1 MARFNLDDYI
11 DVAERIDVFYEKY
24 PEGRILTELLN
35 VDGWNGKQT
44 QFIVKS
50 YLYDG
55 EVLLSTGL
63 AEESFGGS
71 GPNATSAL
79 ENAETSSIGRAC
91 ANLNFATT
99 RNGSR
104 QRPSRQEM
112 AKVQRGVEPSPVD
125 NLKEMLAG
133 RFSELGERKAYV
145 EGIVGRSLGALTE
158 LSDRE
163 IAEVMLELATL

>member
-11 DVAERIDVFYEKY
+11 DVAERIDLFYEKY
-24 PEGRILTELLN
+24 PDGRIITELLN

-55 EVLLSTGL
+55 DVLLSTGL

-79 ENAETSSIGRAC
+79 ENAETSSIGRAA
-91 ANLNFATT
+91 ANLNFSTT
-99 RNGSR
+99 RSGAR

-112 AKVQRGVEPSPVD
+112 AKVQRGVAPGPVD
-125 NLKEMLAG
+125 SLKEMLAG
-133 RFSELGERKAYV
+133 RFSESGERKTYV
-145 EGIVGRSLGALTE
+145 EGVVGRPLESLAELTE
-158 LSDRE
+158 KE
-163 IAEVMLELATL
+163 IADVMMELTTL